1 LWLARAVP
9 KKWFE
14 SGFSASRIPTRW
26 GAVNLGVVPVGKGLT
41 AQVEL
46 ASPHPEL
53 TVHVRLRPTQAG
65 GAPRVT
71 VQGTNNW
78 KWDANQEVVDLW
90 GAWKRVTIKLAN

>member
-1 LWLARAVP
+1 VN
-9 KKWFE
+9 FE
-14 SGFSASRIPTRW
+14 VLP
-26 GAVNLGVVPVGKGLT
+26 LGKGLT

-53 TVHVRLRPTQAG
+53 TVHIRFRPTRAG

-71 VQGTNNW
+71 VEGTNNW